1 MYSLLPNQGIPI
13 ALATCRVNIRSFLLG
28 YSMMRIASS
37 MIGVAVSC
45 ICWNVG
51 GAVAKNDIRPLYPH
65 REWQAPSVTPRPLP
79 PVRARSETP
88 LDQLAKST
96 GSYIS
101 QAMACKTDEWKLALR
116 QSIIEVQKRQP
127 GSDLRYFQ
135 LVVDWANR
143 YEARDC
149 DQERLMTA
157 AASQRIDLDR
167 FIRDERDR
175 RSLGCSLVFGGC
187 NER

>member
-1 MYSLLPNQGIPI
+1 M
-13 ALATCRVNIRSFLLG
+13 RR

-51 GAVAKNDIRPLYPH
+51 GAVAKDDI
-65 REWQAPSVTPRPLP
+65 RPLP
-79 PVRARSETP
+79 PVRAPSETP

-116 QSIIEVQKRQP
+116 QSIIEVQKRRP

-135 LVVDWANR
+135 LIVDWANR

>member
-1 MYSLLPNQGIPI
+1 
-13 ALATCRVNIRSFLLG
+13 
-28 YSMMRIASS
+28 MMRIASS

-51 GAVAKNDIRPLYPH
+51 GAVAKDDI
-65 REWQAPSVTPRPLP
+65 RPLP
-79 PVRARSETP
+79 PVRAPSETP

-101 QAMACKTDEWKLALR
+101 QARACKTDEWKPVLR
-116 QSIIEVQKRQP
+116 QSIKEVQKRRP
-127 GSDLRYFQ
+127 GSDLTYFQ

-157 AASQRIDLDR
+157 KASQRIDLDR
-167 FIRDERDR
+167 FMRGERGQP
-175 RSLGCSLVFGGC
+175 SLGCSLVFGGC